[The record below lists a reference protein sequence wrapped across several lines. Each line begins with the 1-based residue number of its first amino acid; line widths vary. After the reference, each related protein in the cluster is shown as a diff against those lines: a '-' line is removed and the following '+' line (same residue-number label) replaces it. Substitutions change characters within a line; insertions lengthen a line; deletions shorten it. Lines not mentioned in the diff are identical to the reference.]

1 MQLLYIIFPE
11 NKEKQ
16 NVVSSHFYTESEVIH
31 MLEAAL
37 LQLLILSLITNIA
50 LAIISF
56 ILIIAFVIVT
66 YKENH
71 ISASH

>member
-1 MQLLYIIFPE
+1 MWYHLIF
-11 NKEKQ
+11 
-16 NVVSSHFYTESEVIH
+16 HTESEVMY